1 MVRVLSGLNEPDDPN
16 RPNPEIAIR
25 ITVPQEFAGWSMG
38 EIIARRGF
46 ITGINGENE
55 NAVIQGRLPTSEYRG
70 LADVLAEATQDSGKI
85 EQDGLW

>member
-1 MVRVLSGLNEPDDPN
+1 
-16 RPNPEIAIR
+16 
-25 ITVPQEFAGWSMG
+25 MG

-55 NAVIQGRLPTSEYRG
+55 NAVIQGRVPTSEYRG